1 MCFVRCCLK
10 YGKVQ
15 VIKLRIAVAD
25 DVESDLKRLISA
37 IGNAAE
43 GICEIEYS
51 CFLKAVKVCFCQT
64 VNMTLYSLIFV

>member
-1 MCFVRCCLK
+1 M
-10 YGKVQ
+10 
-15 VIKLRIAVAD
+15 KLRIAVAD

-51 CFLKAVKVCFCQT
+51 CFESGESLLLSGGEYDAVFLDICMNGANGIET
-64 VNMTLYSLIFV
+64 A